1 MFCSRAAVTHFL
13 CAPNSCRWLDAC
25 WETVVLRLASVTCRS
40 YLSWGGRHEVNRED
54 GTDLAADPGGG
65 DSLSLSLCCPFRSW
79 SHAPRI
85 LPVSGG
91 GTIRRLVCLTPY
103 CPDQERC
110 SDPIACMLV
119 GDGRGEPRGCVRESV
134 SAAGREGAGS
144 SGSPSVGPGRSSL
157 FTVGSRGKTAYLT
170 VLSSPA
176 VLPPPGG
183 AQN

>member
-1 MFCSRAAVTHFL
+1 
-13 CAPNSCRWLDAC
+13 
-25 WETVVLRLASVTCRS
+25 
-40 YLSWGGRHEVNRED
+40 
-54 GTDLAADPGGG
+54 
-65 DSLSLSLCCPFRSW
+65 
-79 SHAPRI
+79 
-85 LPVSGG
+85 
-91 GTIRRLVCLTPY
+91 
-103 CPDQERC
+103 
-110 SDPIACMLV
+110 MLV

-144 SGSPSVGPGRSSL
+144 SGSPSVGPGGSSL